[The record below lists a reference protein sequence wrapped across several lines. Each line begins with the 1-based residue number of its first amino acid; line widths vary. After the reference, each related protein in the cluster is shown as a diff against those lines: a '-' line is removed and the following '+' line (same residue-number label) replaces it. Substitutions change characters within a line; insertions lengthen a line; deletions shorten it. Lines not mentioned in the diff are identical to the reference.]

1 MLNTETIPGFC
12 LPRSIELMY
21 ARSIAHLC
29 ASSSCDIPCASRKR
43 RIASPRATREGAS
56 ACRGEDEGIARS
68 FNRDDDLT
76 TDDLPHI
83 LNFLNSE
90 RPGSRQRLRADCPQA
105 HASAPACCAS
115 SPMKK
120 AALLLPIAVTLLAH
134 TPHAGAADS
143 RCLGLVPCTPQ
154 NSAATELQA
163 DYRLAQQPSPTTLD
177 RSGVRPQGIWVA
189 QGGNPLSDA
198 ARSQRNIL
206 DSIAQ
211 DNRRRATVEETQR
224 RLSARDSV
232 ITQEVFRAA
241 VEAGIKMVPVKQEL
255 DRINVGRRMS
265 GVWDLNIVR
274 EIDGP
279 YLVLVGSFTDLE
291 PQFAV
296 QGAGLYGVRGS
307 LRDREFERTG
317 VFDPACRYQVSL
329 GNASREYPCED
340 YLSGSIHSQV
350 VSDMK
355 AMLADSL
362 TSQRRAN
369 ATRQ

>member
-1 MLNTETIPGFC
+1 MNKALS
-12 LPRSIELMY
+12 L
-21 ARSIAHLC
+21 LC
-29 ASSSCDIPCASRKR
+29 V
-43 RIASPRATREGAS
+43 
-56 ACRGEDEGIARS
+56 
-68 FNRDDDLT
+68 
-76 TDDLPHI
+76 
-83 LNFLNSE
+83 
-90 RPGSRQRLRADCPQA
+90 
-105 HASAPACCAS
+105 
-115 SPMKK
+115 
-120 AALLLPIAVTLLAH
+120 AAVLLANA
-134 TPHAGAADS
+134 PNAGAADV
-143 RCLGLVPCTPQ
+143 RCPGPVSGASSGTCAPQ
-154 NSAATELQA
+154 SGADIDLRV
-163 DYRLAQQPSPTTLD
+163 DYRLAQQSSPTTVD
-177 RSGVRPQGIWVA
+177 KSGVRPQGIWVA

-255 DRINVGRRMS
+255 DSINAGRRMS
-265 GVWDLNIVR
+265 GVWELNIVR

-279 YLVLVGSFTDLE
+279 YLVLVGNFTDLE
-291 PQFAV
+291 PRFAV

-317 VFDPACRYQVSL
+317 VFAPACRYEVSL

-350 VSDMK
+350 VNDMK
-355 AMLADSL
+355 TMLANSL
-362 TSQRRAN
+362 ASQRRTN

>member
-1 MLNTETIPGFC
+1 
-12 LPRSIELMY
+12 
-21 ARSIAHLC
+21 
-29 ASSSCDIPCASRKR
+29 
-43 RIASPRATREGAS
+43 
-56 ACRGEDEGIARS
+56 
-68 FNRDDDLT
+68 
-76 TDDLPHI
+76 
-83 LNFLNSE
+83 
-90 RPGSRQRLRADCPQA
+90 
-105 HASAPACCAS
+105 
-115 SPMKK
+115 MKK
-120 AALLLPIAVTLLAH
+120 AASLLPIAVALLA
-134 TPHAGAADS
+134 AAQYVS
-143 RCLGLVPCTPQ
+143 AAHVRCLGATQGAGEAICSPQSSADAGPAHPLVTQ
-154 NSAATELQA
+154 QA
-163 DYRLAQQPSPTTLD
+163 PTNLD
-177 RSGVRPQGIWVA
+177 RGGVPSRGTLVA
-189 QGGNPLSDA
+189 QGSTPLSSA
-198 ARSQRNIL
+198 ARSQQNLL

-211 DNRRRATVEETQR
+211 DNRRRAIVEETQR

-232 ITQEVFRAA
+232 ITREVFRAA

-279 YLVLVGSFTDLE
+279 YLVLVGNFTDLE

-350 VSDMK
+350 VSDVK